1 MTELQTG
8 HCHLKGH
15 PFKLV
20 LIKSPQWQ
28 MQAGNWSG
36 PFTFFLTVKQ
46 DAGIWAVILWNKVT
60 LKTSLCQKDTTL
72 CSRCGAAAWIS

>member
-20 LIKSPQWQ
+20 LIKESWVTDASRQLK
-28 MQAGNWSG
+28 G
-36 PFTFFLTVKQ
+36 PHTFFVTVK
-46 DAGIWAVILWNKVT
+46 LWPY
-60 LKTSLCQKDTTL
+60 
-72 CSRCGAAAWIS
+72 